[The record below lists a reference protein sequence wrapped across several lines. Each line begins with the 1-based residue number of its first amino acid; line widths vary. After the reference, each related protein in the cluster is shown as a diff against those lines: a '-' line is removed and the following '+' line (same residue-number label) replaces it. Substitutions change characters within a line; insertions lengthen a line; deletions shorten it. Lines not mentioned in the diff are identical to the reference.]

1 MLNTPGAILV
11 ALALVVAVNACL
23 FWLYYLPR
31 TATAAVV
38 VAAGDIAAC
47 TSDGDE
53 TTAKLLKGIE
63 GTVLTLGDN
72 VYENGTAKEFAECYD
87 PTWGQVKFRTNPV
100 PGNHEYHTE
109 GAEDYF
115 DYFGEAAGEPGEGY
129 YSYDLGEWHVVALN
143 SNCEEIGCEAS
154 SPQIRWLKA
163 DLAANEDKAC
173 TLAYFHQPLFT
184 SGLHRPGDPEVKPL
198 WDALYAEGT
207 DVVLNG
213 HDHNYQRFE
222 PQDPNGKADPVRGIR
237 QFVVGTGGASLYP
250 IESPLENTAEY
261 IDDTFGVLKLKL
273 EEGRYEWRF
282 VAVEDGSTS
291 ADSGSAKC
299 H

>member
-1 MLNTPGAILV
+1 V
-11 ALALVVAVNACL
+11 LVVAVNACL

-31 TATAAVV
+31 TTTAEVV

-53 TTAKLLKGIE
+53 ATTKLLKGIE

-109 GAEDYF
+109 EAEGYF
-115 DYFGEAAGEPGEGY
+115 DYFGEAVGEAGEGY
-129 YSYDLGEWHVVALN
+129 YSYNLGEWHVVALN

-184 SGLHRPGDPEVKPL
+184 SGLHRPGAPEVKPI
-198 WDALYAEGT
+198 WEALYAEGT

-213 HDHNYQRFE
+213 HDHNYQRFA
-222 PQDPNGKADPVRGIR
+222 PQDPNGKADPERGIR
-237 QFVVGTGGASLYP
+237 EFVVGTGGASLYP
-250 IESPLENTAEY
+250 IESPLENSVVN
-261 IDDTFGVLKLKL
+261 IDDNFGVLKLRL

>member
-1 MLNTPGAILV
+1 MLNTPKAVFV
-11 ALALVVAVNACL
+11 ALALIVAVNACL

-31 TATAAVV
+31 TTTAAVV

-72 VYENGTAKEFAECYD
+72 VYENGTAKEFADCYD
-87 PTWGQVKFRTNPV
+87 PTWGQVKLRTNPV

-115 DYFGEAAGEPGEGY
+115 DYFGEAAGEPDEGY
-129 YSYDLGEWHVVALN
+129 YSYDLGEWHIVALN
-143 SNCEEIGCEAS
+143 SNCEEIGCDSA
-154 SPQIRWLKA
+154 SPQVRWLRA

-173 TLAYFHQPLFT
+173 TLAYFHHPLFT
-184 SGLHRPGDPEVKPL
+184 SGLHRPGAPEVKPL
-198 WDALYAEGT
+198 WEALYAEGT

-213 HDHNYQRFE
+213 HDHNYQRFVSGAGVTYVVTGGG
-222 PQDPNGKADPVRGIR
+222 GKQLYPVRRCPAGTPPRVAAFARNHFTAVVVRERSLTVLAVAADGRVLDRAVIR
-237 QFVVGTGGASLYP
+237 
-250 IESPLENTAEY
+250 
-261 IDDTFGVLKLKL
+261 
-273 EEGRYEWRF
+273 R
-282 VAVEDGSTS
+282 
-291 ADSGSAKC
+291 
-299 H
+299 